1 MSLEIIVA
9 IVIVALLALVIAFWG
24 RRAARL
30 SRKRSHLPARF
41 VRDPKV
47 IH

>member
-1 MSLEIIVA
+1 MSIEIIVA
-9 IVIVALLALVIAFWG
+9 IVIVATLAVVIAFWG
-24 RRAARL
+24 RRASRL
-30 SRKRSHLPARF
+30 SRKRSDLPARF